1 VDQAKE
7 VADYVVVDSPPLAT
21 VVDALPLARTVD
33 DMLLVARLGVT
44 RLDRLHELA
53 ELLADTDIT
62 PTGFTLIG
70 VPRTGRDGYYG
81 ADRPR
86 IATGDA
92 DIPAARAAAV
102 R

>member
-1 VDQAKE
+1 
-7 VADYVVVDSPPLAT
+7 
-21 VVDALPLARTVD
+21 
-33 DMLLVARLGVT
+33 MLLVARLGVT

>member
-1 VDQAKE
+1 
-7 VADYVVVDSPPLAT
+7 
-21 VVDALPLARTVD
+21 
-33 DMLLVARLGVT
+33 VT
-44 RLDRLHELA
+44 RLDRLQELA

-81 ADRPR
+81 SDRPR